1 MYLQEKI
8 NKYVVTHTIRS
19 ITNDMKIPY
28 SRCCGRAMELR
39 RTQCSEN
46 QKKNFSSSKTKY
58 FFNIFNIYI
67 IIIYYYIYY
76 ILYIIYIIFFL
87 E

>member
-1 MYLQEKI
+1 
-8 NKYVVTHTIRS
+8 
-19 ITNDMKIPY
+19 
-28 SRCCGRAMELR
+28 MELC

-67 IIIYYYIYY
+67 YYYILY

-87 E
+87 IFFTQERNGRSFFLLSG